1 MHFCRSMLEHFHSI
15 AFTHRNLDVNTIGQL
30 HIESEEQPQRLSA
43 LKEALGLNELMF
55 LSTCN
60 RVEFLLTGSENPSAD
75 FLRSMLSHLY
85 PEQSEKIINDLVNG
99 VEVTSGKIAVEH
111 LLKVASSIDSM
122 VVGEREIIT
131 QVRSAFEFCRSHGLT
146 GDLVRLI
153 MRHTIE
159 TAKKVYTETSI
170 ATKPVSVVSLAY
182 HRLRDMNIPL
192 DARILII
199 GAGVTNN
206 NMARF
211 LKKHGF
217 RKFTVFNRTLSKAE
231 KLASELHGK
240 ALELSELSKYTDGF
254 DVIISCTGADSHII
268 TPEIYHSLLQGET
281 SRKVVIDIA
290 LPQDLDPQ
298 IEQSYPVTHISVN
311 VLQKISN
318 ENLKERTKEIAHVE
332 MILNQAME
340 DFETLYRTRKVE
352 LAMREVPEKVKE
364 IRSTAVNE
372 IFKKEIENMDDQSR
386 EVLEKVLGYMEKKYM
401 SVPMI
406 MAKDILINK
415 N

>member
-1 MHFCRSMLEHFHSI
+1 
-15 AFTHRNLDVNTIGQL
+15 
-30 HIESEEQPQRLSA
+30 
-43 LKEALGLNELMF
+43 
-55 LSTCN
+55 
-60 RVEFLLTGSENPSAD
+60 
-75 FLRSMLSHLY
+75 
-85 PEQSEKIINDLVNG
+85 
-99 VEVTSGKIAVEH
+99 
-111 LLKVASSIDSM
+111 
-122 VVGEREIIT
+122 
-131 QVRSAFEFCRSHGLT
+131 
-146 GDLVRLI
+146 
-153 MRHTIE
+153 
-159 TAKKVYTETSI
+159 
-170 ATKPVSVVSLAY
+170 
-182 HRLRDMNIPL
+182 
-192 DARILII
+192 
-199 GAGVTNN
+199 
-206 NMARF
+206 
-211 LKKHGF
+211 
-217 RKFTVFNRTLSKAE
+217 
-231 KLASELHGK
+231 
-240 ALELSELSKYTDGF
+240 
-254 DVIISCTGADSHII
+254 
-268 TPEIYHSLLQGET
+268 
-281 SRKVVIDIA
+281 VIDIA